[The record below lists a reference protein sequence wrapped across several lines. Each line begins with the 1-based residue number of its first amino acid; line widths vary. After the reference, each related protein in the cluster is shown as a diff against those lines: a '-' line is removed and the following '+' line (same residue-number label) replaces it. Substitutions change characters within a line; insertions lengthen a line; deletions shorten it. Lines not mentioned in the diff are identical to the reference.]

1 MGACTTQE
9 NSYNN
14 HWNGASLFAC
24 IWDLREYLDPVMAI
38 TSDLTRIGC
47 SSNLDLK
54 GAKTT
59 NRNQKHNYLTEPG
72 RVRTITCTSAI
83 CQKCQLLWEHRQKR

>member
-38 TSDLTRIGC
+38 TSDLTRRLAVPQTWI
-47 SSNLDLK
+47 
-54 GAKTT
+54 
-59 NRNQKHNYLTEPG
+59 
-72 RVRTITCTSAI
+72 
-83 CQKCQLLWEHRQKR
+83 